1 MAWYEVMVALLV
13 ALGGAGG
20 LVQLFKAWRAWRD
33 GVQQKSSAPTER
45 LVAYLETQIAELKQA
60 MSKQAERIVVLE
72 EARDRDGAY
81 ITVLSYTMAG
91 AGITVPPRPAY
102 GEVQ

>member
-45 LVAYLETQIAELKQA
+45 LVAYLEAQIAELKQA

-81 ITVLSYTMAG
+81 ISSLMFAMSSAG
-91 AGITVPPRPAY
+91 LHVPPRPAY
-102 GEVQ
+102 GEVT